1 MEGKNNTIK
10 EGYVYCM
17 CNEIFK
23 FYGDDVYKLGNT
35 INIKK
40 RLSNY
45 VTSYLNPSK
54 IIILSKKLAD
64 KYLGEQMLFDFL
76 KEYRIKE
83 NKEFFKCKIEKIREM
98 IHKVEKIMDTENL
111 EELRNKYI
119 NSKINIKLCKND
131 LIKKIENN
139 KMNIKLCKNDLIKK
153 IENKKM
159 NTFVKD
165 VNIISLSKTC
175 ESVCNVPEDIALIS
189 ENEIVNNNENYKL
202 DKKINDKINKLRNSL
217 KIELNADI
225 INEWSD
231 KTDKL
236 DNLLYALEKNSY
248 DDPKIKN
255 KIEYLNKILDT
266 FGFEDPLDFETVITS
281 TDDLFKKF
289 ENSGIMEKNY
299 YINMMKSFGKQIR
312 CRNFDFEMNKYI
324 LICNSVLSE
333 FCIHISSKRRKTKG
347 IYYYE
352 YRLIQNLLYLKDI
365 INKY

>member
-17 CNEIFK
+17 CNEIFN

-35 INIKK
+35 INVKK
-40 RLSNY
+40 RLLNY
-45 VTSYLNPSK
+45 ITSYLNPSK
-54 IIILSKKLAD
+54 IIILSKKLTD

-76 KEYRIKE
+76 KEHRIKE

-98 IHKVEKIMDTENL
+98 IHKVEKIMETENM

-119 NSKINIKLCKND
+119 NSKINKKLCKND

-139 KMNIKLCKNDLIKK
+139 KMNIKLCKNDPIKK

-165 VNIISLSKTC
+165 INIIPLSKTC
-175 ESVCNVPEDIALIS
+175 ESVCNVPDVVQIS
-189 ENEIVNNNENYKL
+189 ENEIGNNNENYKL

-217 KIELNADI
+217 KIELNADV

-236 DNLLYALEKNSY
+236 DNLLYALEKKPY

-266 FGFEDPLDFETVITS
+266 FEFKHPLDFETVITS
-281 TDDLFKKF
+281 NDDNKF
-289 ENSGIMEKNY
+289 R
-299 YINMMKSFGKQIR
+299 KS
-312 CRNFDFEMNKYI
+312 
-324 LICNSVLSE
+324 
-333 FCIHISSKRRKTKG
+333 
-347 IYYYE
+347 
-352 YRLIQNLLYLKDI
+352 DI
-365 INKY
+365 IKN